1 MEVKNVEEK
10 QLTLDDHKQWRDC
23 LMNDVEEIT
32 AYKFKN
38 SDLLYQAF
46 THSSFEE
53 DSASY
58 ERLEYIGDSVLN
70 MLISKRHY
78 FDYPDL
84 APGKLTTLRAANV
97 DTEKLARVAIKY
109 NLHNYLRHKKPLLK
123 AQVEEFTEAILEYP
137 LHSVGLI
144 DPPKVLADIVESLIG
159 VIYIDSTFCMD
170 TTWQV
175 IKYLLQP
182 LITPEKL
189 EVHPMTKL
197 HQLCQKNKLKLEFVG
212 HQWEKTGEI
221 EVFVDRK
228 LVGKGK
234 SSGKKTIA
242 QNRAAHNAYNQV
254 VRNLAEKV
262 TIDDDQAASEDA
274 LMMQDTT
281 SDDESFDE
289 APGCLMLRLLG
300 HEPLSLP
307 MCIK

>member
-1 MEVKNVEEK
+1 MEVKNVEDK
-10 QLTLDDHKQWRDC
+10 QLTLDDHNQWRDC
-23 LMNDVEEIT
+23 LMKDVEEIT

-46 THSSFEE
+46 THSSFQE

-123 AQVEEFTEAILEYP
+123 AQV
-137 LHSVGLI
+137 
-144 DPPKVLADIVESLIG
+144 
-159 VIYIDSTFCMD
+159 
-170 TTWQV
+170 

-197 HQLCQKNKLKLEFVG
+197 HELCQKNKLKLEFVG

-281 SDDESFDE
+281 SDGESFDE

-300 HEPLSLP
+300 HGPLSLS